1 MVSALTKLFLA
12 ASAVSS
18 VVAHASPAPANWK
31 RDNLEVRHAL
41 EKRCGDVLAAH
52 RLKRS
57 ESALTRNSPY
67 IRLSSFP
74 YTLFSRT
81 SSSNDSTCLVT
92 PEVTQGP
99 YHILYAVYA
108 PVSVGGEIVRQNIT
122 EGQGGIPLEV
132 SVDFIDIST
141 CDPIQV
147 WVDAWHANATGYY
160 AGYIAETGSA
170 LSGGGGDGGDSGPSS
185 GVGGPGG
192 EAGAVSLSGDASA
205 PITSSASGSDAPTQT
220 VAATSTSLGA
230 YDGADSPSATQA
242 LNQAADDNS
251 TFLRG
256 VWQSDED
263 GHLTMYSIV
272 PGWYSGR
279 AQHFHIKAYPEGYIA
294 SNGTFIAGGSA
305 VHTGQFFFDQDTLD
319 AVAANPIYAA
329 NSISWSD
336 SVSNEDDMW
345 YPYQSATG
353 YDATMDITWVGDD
366 ITDGLIGSITVPLN
380 MTYES
385 PEVST
390 QYAAFDV
397 EEYEEEGLLPEAS
410 SSV

>member
-1 MVSALTKLFLA
+1 MVSALAKLFLA
-12 ASAVSS
+12 TSAVTS

-31 RDNLEVRHAL
+31 HNNLEARHAL
-41 EKRCGDVLAAH
+41 EKRCGDVLAA
-52 RLKRS
+52 RRRKRS
-57 ESALTRNSPY
+57 ENALAR
-67 IRLSSFP
+67 RSSGV
-74 YTLFSRT
+74 LRRT

-99 YHILYAVYA
+99 YHIL
-108 PVSVGGEIVRQNIT
+108 GEIVRQNIT
-122 EGQGGIPLEV
+122 EGQAGIPLEV

-141 CDPIQV
+141 CDPVQV

-160 AGYIAETGSA
+160 AGYIAETGSS
-170 LSGGGGDGGDSGPSS
+170 LSGGSGDGGQGGEGGPSS
-185 GVGGPGG
+185 GAGGPGG
-192 EAGAVSLSGDASA
+192 ETGAGSPSGDASA
-205 PITSSASGSDAPTQT
+205 PITSYASGSDAPTQT
-220 VAATSTSLGA
+220 AAATTTSFGA

-242 LNQAADDNS
+242 LNQAVDDNS

-263 GHLTMYSIV
+263 GHLTMYSV
-272 PGWYSGR
+272 FPGWYSGR
-279 AQHFHIKAYPEGYIA
+279 AQHFHIKTYPEGYIA
-294 SNGTFIAGGSA
+294 ANGTFIAGGSA

-319 AVAANPIYAA
+319 AVAANSIYAA

-336 SVSNEDDMW
+336 SVSNDDDMW

-353 YDATMDITWVGDD
+353 YDATMDITWVGDE

-397 EEYEEEGLLPEAS
+397 EEYEAEGLLPEAS
-410 SSV
+410 LSA

>member
-1 MVSALTKLFLA
+1 MVSALYKLLLA
-12 ASAVSS
+12 GSAVSS
-18 VVAHASPAPANWK
+18 VIGHASPAPANWK
-31 RDNLEVRHAL
+31 RDNLEARHAL
-41 EKRCGDVLAAH
+41 EKRCGDVLAAR

-57 ESALTRNSPY
+57 ESALAR
-67 IRLSSFP
+67 RSSDV
-74 YTLFSRT
+74 LRRT

-99 YHILYAVYA
+99 YHIL
-108 PVSVGGEIVRQNIT
+108 GEIVRQNMT
-122 EGQGGIPLEV
+122 EGQAGIPLEV

-141 CDPIQV
+141 CDPVQV

-170 LSGGGGDGGDSGPSS
+170 LSGGSGEGGASS
-185 GVGGPGG
+185 GIGGPGG
-192 EAGAVSLSGDASA
+192 ETGAGSLSGDASA
-205 PITSSASGSDAPTQT
+205 LITSSASGSIAPTQT

-242 LNQAADDNS
+242 LNQAVDDNS

-263 GHLTMYSIV
+263 GQLTMYSIV

-294 SNGTFIAGGSA
+294 ANGTFIAGGSV

-336 SVSNEDDMW
+336 SVSNDDDMW

-397 EEYEEEGLLPEAS
+397 EEYEAEGLLPEAS